1 MTNPWDFDELCR
13 MGGQML
19 HDERVDVDF
28 EALLWAIGGVE
39 SSHGRFYGP
48 RHETA
53 YCRGGRYYDRK
64 LTRKHNCMAHCS
76 YGPWQLMYAN
86 AVSIKKAITPE
97 LMLEPLHALP
107 ITVGWMRRVINRGA
121 VTVRDIADAWNSGS
135 HRDKFIPV
143 AYIKKVEALY
153 KKRID
158 VEF

>member
-1 MTNPWDFDELCR
+1 
-13 MGGQML
+13 ML

-39 SSHGRFYGP
+39 SSHGTFFGP
-48 RHETA
+48 RHENA
-53 YCRGGRYYDRK
+53 YCRGGRYFSRV

-76 YGPWQLMYAN
+76 YGPWQIMFAN
-86 AVSIKKAITPE
+86 AVAIKKPITPE
-97 LMLEPLHALP
+97 LMLDPLHALP
-107 ITVGWMRRVINRGA
+107 ITVGWMRRVVGRGA
-121 VTVRDIADAWNSGS
+121 RNVRDIADAWNSGS

>member
-39 SSHGRFYGP
+39 SSFGTFFGP
-48 RHETA
+48 RHENA
-53 YCRGGRYYDRK
+53 YCRGGRYFSRV

-107 ITVGWMRRVINRGA
+107 ITVGWMRRVVRRGA
-121 VTVRDIADAWNSGS
+121 NTPSKIADAWNSGS
-135 HRDKFIPV
+135 HRDSIVPRK
-143 AYIKKVEALY
+143 YIIKVLSLY
-153 KKRID
+153 RERVD
-158 VEF
+158 ARS